1 MSAAVVSTPTT
12 VLPVVT
18 QTTKKTSR
26 ALKKSSDAPA
36 AKKTR
41 KAAVT
46 PVVNTSAP
54 AVVAPKR
61 SSVPKAKS
69 AVVAAPVETK
79 TTAAVAPVETK
90 TTVVTDAEAKA
101 PAVKRVR
108 PEKKSNMESQ
118 GIGVNMPRAKN
129 ILTYTLNR
137 DECKTR
143 DALKVEQDKWHAE
156 TNKSEQSLGPATPVA
171 RMEKQYLDVIK
182 RAQNLADDSV
192 RQRYES
198 EVLGRYEN
206 EVIGEKNVQDKKV
219 KITKKDKYA
228 ESLKEK
234 KEEVRRKALEFDR
247 SFPNSTNNPHKFDLR
262 SFNENFDHKFYDG
275 YIAYVQ
281 KIKEDD
287 LRAEYEQSVYT
298 NYRKEKK
305 YADYRNKRNTAET
318 AAYDN
323 KTSFNLQQFNN
334 QYDPAFYAGQATFKT
349 AATQWSQARDLVSK
363 LSIRVSNTTRL
374 ILSAFLDQL
383 VVQYIRN
390 AISVCLKNK
399 NKIIQTRNALDV
411 TGPNFATNV
420 SLDKF
425 ARTLTCY
432 QSAVLD
438 IINQDLNKMQKAAA
452 KKARNQQENI
462 AAVDIAKESLE
473 KFVDSKD
480 DEEESNNKSHD
491 RPWSFVTYVADICL
505 CVRRSMMRGQTADT
519 VSFLHDMQ
527 VSADF
532 KDFCSDMICE
542 TIERIGHA
550 LRLNVSNGHTKTV
563 SEQLMLNT
571 IAELHA
577 LCGVN
582 FEPIQLEMNSSMVKF
597 REWHEKHRAETSAKR
612 KERLNKTAA
621 EAAASE

>member
-1 MSAAVVSTPTT
+1 MSAAVVSAPTT

-18 QTTKKTSR
+18 TTKKLSTR
-26 ALKKSSDAPA
+26 ALKKSSDESATTKKPQKTA
-36 AKKTR
+36 AT
-41 KAAVT
+41 
-46 PVVNTSAP
+46 P

-61 SSVPKAKS
+61 NAVSKTKS
-69 AVVAAPVETK
+69 PLVVADVKTQPAPAV
-79 TTAAVAPVETK
+79 VAPVETK
-90 TTVVTDAEAKA
+90 TADVEVKA

-143 DALKVEQDKWHAE
+143 DALKAEENKWHAE
-156 TNKSEQSLGPATPVA
+156 TTKSEQSLGPATPVS
-171 RMEKQYLDVIK
+171 RMDKQYLDVIK
-182 RAQNLADDSV
+182 RAQALADDSV

-206 EVIGEKNVQDKKV
+206 EVIGEKIVQDKKV

-247 SFPNSTNNPHKFDLR
+247 SFPNNTNNPHKFDLR
-262 SFNENFDHKFYDG
+262 SFNENFDRKFYDNFT
-275 YIAYVQ
+275 AYVQ
-281 KIKEDD
+281 KNKEDD

-298 NYRKEKK
+298 NYRKIQK
-305 YADYRNKRNTAET
+305 YRDYRDKRNAAET
-318 AAYDN
+318 AAYEN
-323 KTSFNLQQFNN
+323 ETSFNLQQFNT
-334 QYDPAFYAGQATFKT
+334 QYDPSFYAGQATFKT
-349 AATQWSQARDLVSK
+349 SVNQWSHARDLVSK

-399 NKIIQTRNALDV
+399 NKIIQIRNALDV
-411 TGPNFATNV
+411 TGPNFTTNV

-425 ARTLTCY
+425 ARTLDCY
-432 QSAVLD
+432 QAAALD

-452 KKARNQQENI
+452 KKARNQQENS
-462 AAVDIAKESLE
+462 AVDAAIGIAKESLE
-473 KFVDSKD
+473 KFAESKD

-505 CVRRSMMRGQTADT
+505 CVRRSMMRGQTAET

-571 IAELHA
+571 IAELHS

-582 FEPIQLEMNSSMVKF
+582 FEPIHLEMNSSMVKF

-612 KERLNKTAA
+612 KERLNKTAVVAVA
-621 EAAASE
+621 EL